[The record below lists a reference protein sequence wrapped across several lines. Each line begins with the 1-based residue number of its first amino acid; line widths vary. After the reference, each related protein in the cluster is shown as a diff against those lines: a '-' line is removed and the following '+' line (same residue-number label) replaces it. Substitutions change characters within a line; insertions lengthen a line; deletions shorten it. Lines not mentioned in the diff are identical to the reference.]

1 MRYAMI
7 YMENI
12 KHEGDIVSFDGYTTS
27 DKISGFHYSFNVFT
41 GETLENTGG
50 GKFHISE
57 AKFRILSVLSANKP
71 LPSKMKAN
79 TH

>member
-1 MRYAMI
+1 MI
-7 YMENI
+7 YMKNI
-12 KHEGDIVSFDGYTTS
+12 KHDGNIVSFDGYTTS
-27 DKISGFHYSFNVFT
+27 DKVNGFHYSFNIFT
-41 GETLENTGG
+41 GETLENTGR

-57 AKFRILSVLSANKP
+57 AKFRILSVLSTNKP

>member
-1 MRYAMI
+1 MI

-12 KHEGDIVSFDGYTTS
+12 KQNGDVISFDGYLTS
-27 DKISGFHYSFNVFT
+27 DRKNGFHYSFNMVT

-50 GKFHISE
+50 GTFHISE
-57 AKFRILSVLSANKP
+57 AKFRILSVLAANKS